1 MMAEDRDQT
10 DNLEKALL
18 ERANRLAREYL
29 ARAEQQREDIHR
41 DLRERLHLSEER
53 ELLSAREKS
62 ERIYQQRIQACE
74 LQLQARLD
82 HLRWQQ
88 VQQILNELLGQLQQQ
103 AENDTEYLTLLGQL
117 LQDAAGVIAAEHL
130 VVQVNS
136 RDQQRLKN
144 VDTQQ
149 WQAWLPGKQITLSE
163 QTCDCSGGV
172 LVCDSDNRIRVNNT
186 FEGRIAMLHEQLEQS
201 IMEHL
206 FSKTLTTGEM
216 IHG

>member
-1 MMAEDRDQT
+1 MAEERDQT

-41 DLRERLHLSEER
+41 DLREKLHLSEER

-62 ERIYQQRIQACE
+62 ERVYQQRIQASE

-82 HLRWQQ
+82 DLRWQQ
-88 VQQILNELLGQLQQQ
+88 VQQLLDELLHQLQQR
-103 AENDTEYLTLLGQL
+103 AEDEETYLQLFGQL
-117 LQDAAGVIAAEHL
+117 LQDAAGAIDAEHL
-130 VVQVNS
+130 IVQVNPND
-136 RDQQRLKN
+136 RQRLQN
-144 VDTQQ
+144 VATKQ
-149 WQAWLPGKQITLSE
+149 WQTWLPDKEITLSD

-172 LVCDSDNRIRVNNT
+172 LVYDSDNRIRVNNT
-186 FEGRIAMLHEQLEQS
+186 FEGRIAMLHEQLEQT

>member
-1 MMAEDRDQT
+1 MAEERDQT

-41 DLRERLHLSEER
+41 DLREKLHLSEER

-62 ERIYQQRIQACE
+62 ERIYQQRIQARE

-88 VQQILNELLGQLQQQ
+88 VQQILDELLRQLQQR
-103 AENDTEYLTLLGQL
+103 AGDDEAYLPLLGQL
-117 LQDAAGVIAAEHL
+117 LQDAAGAIDAEHL
-130 VVQVNS
+130 IVQVNP
-136 RDQQRLKN
+136 RDRPRLQN
-144 VDTQQ
+144 LAPQQ
-149 WQAWLPGKQITLSE
+149 WQTWLPDKQITLSE
-163 QTCDCSGGV
+163 QPCDCSGGV
-172 LVCDSDNRIRVNNT
+172 LVYDKDNRIRVNNT

>member
-1 MMAEDRDQT
+1 MAEEREQT
-10 DNLEKALL
+10 ENLEKALL

-41 DLRERLHLSEER
+41 DLREKLHLSEER
-53 ELLSAREKS
+53 ELLAAREKG
-62 ERIYQQRIQACE
+62 ERVYQQRIQASE
-74 LQLQARLD
+74 LALQARLD
-82 HLRWQQ
+82 DLRWQQ
-88 VQQILNELLGQLQQQ
+88 VQQIRDELLHQLQQR
-103 AENDTEYLTLLGQL
+103 AEDEETYLQLLGQL
-117 LQDAAGVIAAEHL
+117 LQDAAAAIAAEHL
-130 VVQVNS
+130 IVQANS
-136 RDQQRLKN
+136 RDRQRLQN
-144 VDTQQ
+144 VDTRQ
-149 WQAWLPGKQITLSE
+149 WQTWLPGKEITLSE

-172 LVCDSDNRIRVNNT
+172 LVYDKDNRIRVNNT